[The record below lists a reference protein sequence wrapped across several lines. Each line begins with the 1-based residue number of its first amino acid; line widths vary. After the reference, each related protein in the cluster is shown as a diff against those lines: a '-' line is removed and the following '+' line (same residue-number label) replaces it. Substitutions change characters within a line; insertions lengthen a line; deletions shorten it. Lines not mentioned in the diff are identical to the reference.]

1 MCSVRFA
8 GLLTQVSVSADA
20 VQDSDED
27 CLEILALPGSTG
39 GPPLTSQ
46 RCLSLKW
53 AESPL
58 NTTAG
63 EALAAPLSALREFRD
78 GATLIFRSRV
88 ASIAAAQAD
97 TGETAEETKTAGQSA
112 VVGKAHARRS
122 GP

>member
-46 RCLSLKW
+46 RCMSLKW
-53 AESPL
+53 AESTL
-58 NTTAG
+58 NATAE
-63 EALAAPLSALREFRD
+63 EALAAPLSSLREFRD

-88 ASIAAAQAD
+88 AATAAAQAEK
-97 TGETAEETKTAGQSA
+97 GEKAEETASS
-112 VVGKAHARRS
+112 GKAAVDGKADAR
-122 GP
+122 